1 MTEETVI
8 KPARKTRQKTNPE
21 PAVEE
26 KAAKKERKPRK
37 TTSSELTAENADVKK
52 ERKPRKKKLVV
63 QEEPVKIKGIS
74 RIDSGN
80 THGWFVRVYEHG
92 KVRSKFFADKKNGSR
107 EIALEEAKNFKLI
120 HDEFPNARR
129 PFYARAQKNGMVRNA
144 PGVSRSFYVNR
155 KGERIYYWAAF
166 WAPGPGQRKYKRFY
180 DHRCGGEKPALED
193 AMEFRK
199 EKELELAKLAKS
211 GQRS

>member
-1 MTEETVI
+1 MKKKESSGLEGTATETTEPPVE
-8 KPARKTRQKTNPE
+8 KKQRKTRTKVSVESVKDVGSVEKTTKP
-21 PAVEE
+21 
-26 KAAKKERKPRK
+26 ERKPRK
-37 TTSSELTAENADVKK
+37 TKTPPK
-52 ERKPRKKKLVV
+52 E
-63 QEEPVKIKGIS
+63 EEKIKIKGIS

-92 KVRSKFFADKKNGSR
+92 KVRSKFFADKKNGGR

-144 PGVSRSFYVNR
+144 PGVSRSFYINR

-166 WAPGPGQRKYKRFY
+166 WAPGPGERKYKRFY
-180 DHRCGGEKPALED
+180 DHRCGGEKPALEE

>member
-1 MTEETVI
+1 MTEEMVI
-8 KPARKTRQKTNPE
+8 KPARKTRQKT
-21 PAVEE
+21 
-26 KAAKKERKPRK
+26 
-37 TTSSELTAENADVKK
+37 SSELGVEETIVKK
-52 ERKPRKKKLVV
+52 ERKPRKKKLTV
-63 QEEPVKIKGIS
+63 EPEITKIKGIS

-166 WAPGPGQRKYKRFY
+166 WAPSPGQRKYKRFY
-180 DHRCGGEKPALED
+180 DHRCGGEKRALEE